1 MKFWSKKNTLDEMQE
16 QQLLHLEAQGFWLLW
31 GGLLLAMMLQSGPA
45 FDPRQMLGES
55 VVFMAAC
62 AYMIIGC
69 LFRGIWDRHLL
80 PNAEA
85 IPLEAGVAGVVVFLL
100 NLCWHGMWLPALL
113 SGLFTWGLTALI
125 LWGTLLLYKKTP
137 PHPGARGERRQR
149 LSKKA
154 YFVFGFY

>member
-85 IPLEAGVAGVVVFLL
+85 IPLEAGVAGVIVFLL

-125 LWGTLLLYKKTP
+125 LWGTLLLYKK
-137 PHPGARGERRQR
+137 RRR
-149 LSKKA
+149 TLEHEESE
-154 YFVFGFY
+154 GND